1 MAKTFI
7 TDSLTGSRIPFLR
20 GILIRSLQD
29 CGLPFDRAFEISSQA
44 RDGLTQKTEFQSL
57 ELRELVVDLLAK
69 AGLFDIIARYSDR
82 SLPAEPLVVIE
93 RDGTRSGFSTSE
105 NRRFLESCGL
115 TSEESLLVI
124 GKLQDSLAQ
133 ENRREIPAAM
143 LGFRIYQ
150 ILKNEFGPPYDHDY
164 LVWKHFQQSGKP
176 LLLLIGGATGSGK
189 STLATEIA
197 HKLNI
202 VRTQSTDML
211 REVMRIMIPQ
221 GLLPILHASSFKA
234 WETLP
239 RVRNTKAPPSDSQL
253 IDGYSMQ
260 SRLLAT
266 SCEAVMTRALKE
278 RVSLILEGVHVEPG
292 LLRNVKGGGDAV
304 VVMIMLAVMKQGQL
318 KRQIVGR
325 GVQAPVRRAKRY
337 LKHFPEIWS
346 IQSHLLAEADRCQVP
361 IVVNDNKDLAINN
374 IMKIIVTSLGENFA
388 AAAEDIFEI

>member
-143 LGFRIYQ
+143 LVFRIYQ

-221 GLLPILHASSFKA
+221 GLLPIACIVFQGLGNIAPGQEYERSAFGQPAHRRVFHAVQA
-234 WETLP
+234 ACNEL
-239 RVRNTKAPPSDSQL
+239 RGCYD
-253 IDGYSMQ
+253 
-260 SRLLAT
+260 
-266 SCEAVMTRALKE
+266 
-278 RVSLILEGVHVEPG
+278 PG
-292 LLRNVKGGGDAV
+292 LERTRFPDSGG
-304 VVMIMLAVMKQGQL
+304 
-318 KRQIVGR
+318 
-325 GVQAPVRRAKRY
+325 RAR
-337 LKHFPEIWS
+337 
-346 IQSHLLAEADRCQVP
+346 
-361 IVVNDNKDLAINN
+361 
-374 IMKIIVTSLGENFA
+374 
-388 AAAEDIFEI
+388 